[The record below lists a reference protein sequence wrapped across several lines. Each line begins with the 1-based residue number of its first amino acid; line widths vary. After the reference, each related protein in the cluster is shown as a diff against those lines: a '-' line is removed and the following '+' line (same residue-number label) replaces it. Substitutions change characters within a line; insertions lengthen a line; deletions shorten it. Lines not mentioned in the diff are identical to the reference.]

1 MLTETACS
9 GSYKGQGE
17 NNFGTS
23 YLLKQCHFYHYQRI
37 LGGLKKKKT
46 WGDKGS
52 ENSEPWII
60 TPVYLT
66 YKRAE
71 CASLSLIKDVLSI

>member
-9 GSYKGQGE
+9 RSYKGQGE
-17 NNFGTS
+17 NNSGTS

-37 LGGLKKKKT
+37 LGGLKKRGG
-46 WGDKGS
+46 GDKGS
-52 ENSEPWII
+52 EKSEPWII